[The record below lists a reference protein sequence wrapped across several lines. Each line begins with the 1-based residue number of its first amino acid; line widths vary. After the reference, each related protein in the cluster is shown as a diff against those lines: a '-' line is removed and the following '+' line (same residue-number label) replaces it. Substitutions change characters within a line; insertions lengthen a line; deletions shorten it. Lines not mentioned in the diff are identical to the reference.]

1 MYKNKIRN
9 LILIIVFIIIL
20 YILPSI
26 CEAAE
31 ISGNVYDYTNGNS
44 PIDGV
49 KVEYNGVFSETSNGA
64 YNVNGSGN
72 SIKYTYPTG
81 QKYECEKVIETSF
94 EPIDKKVNVIFIIPE
109 NECNEQIETLK
120 KVLSNSTNINAK
132 IISYSNGA
140 FATETGAINNSVYE
154 EISTFFTGEALNS
167 NGYKNIVI
175 NFAKTGMEEIG
186 IPATSNLIKRHFV
199 GTVLLDNQASLVRG
213 KSFVNIQALYDAIYN
228 YTGIKKVEKELTN
241 ISEEETALTVN
252 GLNNASRNSIIDV
265 FLRKIDTIINPG
277 TIGNFIT
284 GIAFVDKNA
293 DGKKDSDEEIIKDS
307 NGNIIAKLISD
318 TYSEECVLTNEG
330 KYGFNKPEP
339 GEYYIEFTYT
349 GNEYNGQNYI
359 TIANNGISRND
370 SEEYVLNS
378 STEKLERRKEINNYF
393 NTIDYKKTEELN
405 GTDYTNV
412 VMTALTDKFTVL
424 PDVIDLITPENSYTD
439 PKVQA
444 NLGLIKREEFEI
456 KLNKRVDA
464 VRFTLA
470 DGTVYCDEKNYSNPM
485 HKLIIVDEELMH
497 GATIE
502 IEYVITVENLK
513 ALSCTGVKILD
524 YLDYNNNTMTY
535 NENTKLL
542 TDSSKTN
549 ADFGWE
555 IKQKNDLDGVVKNK
569 NILKETGQYIV
580 SNYLENDISKELRL
594 VVSLVISTANDADQL
609 AYENIAEVIEYK
621 NNIGRRITD
630 LTVIP
635 GNHNP
640 ENIVAT
646 ENDTEVA
653 QRVIIIPPLGGA
665 HSSASE

>member
-569 NILKETGQYIV
+569 NIVKETWQYIV